1 MIVSLVD
8 ILSKHGRSV
17 VQDIRTNLDSSKTNA
32 TGKTSNSIQYSVTED
47 NTKTILW
54 VYGRP
59 FVFTVETGRGPRREN
74 QDYKVSDRI
83 REWMDARGIGT
94 GLTEAQKEQKAKS
107 ITFLIN
113 KYGSKLHRKGGR
125 KDIISNVVNQSLY
138 DQITEDVMNSFANSF
153 MDNIKIAVG

>member
-8 ILSKHGRSV
+8 ILSQHGRSV
-17 VQDIRTNLDSSKTNA
+17 VQDIRTNLDSTRTNA
-32 TGKTSNSIQYSVTED
+32 TGKTSNSIQYAVTED
-47 NTKTILW
+47 GTKTILW

-59 FVFTVETGRGPRREN
+59 FVFTVETGRGPRRESK
-74 QDYKVSDRI
+74 DHKTVDRI

-94 GLTEAQKEQKAKS
+94 GLNEAQKEQKAKS

-138 DQITEDVMNSFANSF
+138 DEITDDVMNKFTNSF
-153 MDNIKIAVG
+153 MDNIKIVAG

>member
-8 ILSKHGRSV
+8 ILSQHGRSV
-17 VQDIRTNLDSSKTNA
+17 VQDIRTNLDSTGTNA
-32 TGKTSNSIQYSVTED
+32 TGKTSNSIQYAVTED
-47 NTKTILW
+47 GTKTILW

-59 FVFTVETGRGPRREN
+59 FVFTVETGRGPRRESK
-74 QDYKVSDRI
+74 DHKTVDRI

-94 GLTEAQKEQKAKS
+94 GLNEAQKEQKAKS

-138 DQITEDVMNSFANSF
+138 DEITDDVMNKFTNSF
-153 MDNIKIAVG
+153 MDNIKIVAG